1 MSLYIFAIGLI
12 RGGRYQDE
20 GSHVKEIANSCN
32 LLDEVSTQFQNAKF
46 ASMKFVRNAS
56 CSGTWAWKLLTFVHI

>member
-1 MSLYIFAIGLI
+1 MSLYIFAVGLI

-32 LLDEVSTQFQNAKF
+32 LLDEVSTQFQNVKF
-46 ASMKFVRNAS
+46 ASMKLV
-56 CSGTWAWKLLTFVHI
+56 GTLRAQGLGRGSY